1 MANLVTIF
9 FCAERKALMD
19 LRRWRAKLPVRRT
32 QCAESGYGWRYREDQ
47 RWSAPSNR
55 QTARQNTRW
64 SHTWSVG
71 GRQTAIKHHIR
82 QMLMHQNIQFNWDKP
97 AKRRGPL
104 WSTRWL
110 WCPLPSPLSQC
121 HGSWQS
127 FPPCRTYW
135 GSGWT
140 KKKNRKGKYQQRRGV

>member
-1 MANLVTIF
+1 MAKIVTIF
-9 FCAERKALMD
+9 CWAERKALMD
-19 LRRWRAKLPVRRT
+19 LRRWRAKLPVQRT
-32 QCAESGYGWRYREDQ
+32 QCAESGYGWRYREGQ

-71 GRQTAIKHHIR
+71 ARQTAISITSDISWSIKYTIDT
-82 QMLMHQNIQFNWDKP
+82 INWHKP

-110 WCPLPSPLSQC
+110 WCPLPSPLCQC

-140 KKKNRKGKYQQRRGV
+140 KKNRKSKYQQL